1 MSKVS
6 QYTRACVRQGEKIL
20 ILKNGLEMKSLNFLH
35 DHYRFG
41 RILYEICQE
50 KDKIKHII
58 PAENVFKSIRLLKMR
73 KGN

>member
-1 MSKVS
+1 M
-6 QYTRACVRQGEKIL
+6 RQGEKIL
-20 ILKNGLEMKSLNFLH
+20 ILKNGLEMKSLNFLY
-35 DHYRFG
+35 DNYRFG

>member
-6 QYTRACVRQGEKIL
+6 QYTRACVKQGEKIL

-35 DHYRFG
+35 GHYRFG
-41 RILYEICQE
+41 RIVHEICKE

-58 PAENVFKSIRLLKMR
+58 PAENVFKSIQLLKMR

>member
-1 MSKVS
+1 
-6 QYTRACVRQGEKIL
+6 
-20 ILKNGLEMKSLNFLH
+20 MKSLNFLH
-35 DHYRFG
+35 GHYRFG
-41 RILYEICQE
+41 RTVYEICQE

>member
-1 MSKVS
+1 MCI
-6 QYTRACVRQGEKIL
+6 CVRQGEKIL

-35 DHYRFG
+35 GHYRFG
-41 RILYEICQE
+41 KIVYEIYQE

-58 PAENVFKSIRLLKMR
+58 PAENVLKSIRLFKMR

>member
-1 MSKVS
+1 MSTVS
-6 QYTRACVRQGEKIL
+6 QYTRACVRQVDKIF

-35 DHYRFG
+35 GHYRFG
-41 RILYEICQE
+41 RIVYEVCQE

-58 PAENVFKSIRLLKMR
+58 PAENVFKSIQLLKMR